1 MRFLLKVH
9 NPKFHTPL
17 LCVYYRGSLQH
28 FPYADQIRKG
38 KGQGR
43 ALGGPPDA
51 QLQKVA
57 PVNVAADKWFK
68 YPGTQEAGQY
78 TLDFN
83 VVLQKAGT
91 NSFRWEGKRDSGAF
105 ELPCSESS
113 HCRQEVQSPSDL
125 LGGFCE
131 KTQD

>member
-1 MRFLLKVH
+1 MRTPSTAPDRLQPTLVPRFGFRRQVSASVRLEKGKL
-9 NPKFHTPL
+9 HTAL
-17 LCVYYRGSLQH
+17 LCAYYRGSLQH

-68 YPGTQEAGQY
+68 YPGTQKVGQY

-91 NSFRWEGKRDSGAF
+91 DSFRTDSF
-105 ELPCSESS
+105 
-113 HCRQEVQSPSDL
+113 R
-125 LGGFCE
+125 
-131 KTQD
+131 